1 MKNQDIYNYTQKINH
16 FFEESYTKILPAKM
30 NFIIQKNKLILN
42 SNYELMEN
50 TRRDVILK
58 YGSYNKTEDS
68 YNFTEES
75 KNLANK
81 ELKELMDLDQDVNI
95 SKIKLSDLEGLEFT
109 LEQMEALMFM
119 IEED

>member
-1 MKNQDIYNYTQKINH
+1 
-16 FFEESYTKILPAKM
+16 M

-50 TRRDVILK
+50 ARRDVILK

-81 ELKELMDLDQDVNI
+81 ELKELMDLD
-95 SKIKLSDLEGLEFT
+95 
-109 LEQMEALMFM
+109 
-119 IEED
+119 